1 MNLDPDGTLPVERT
15 SLAWGRT
22 LLGLAGVLGLAAAD
36 AIYADR
42 VVAAAV
48 FAVLAVV
55 ATTLS
60 WSVAQRRAETITTAE
75 RRLDSAAATLGMT
88 VLVVAVAMAAFVVIL
103 L

>member
-15 SLAWGRT
+15 AFAWGRT

-36 AIYADR
+36 AIYAER
-42 VVAAAV
+42 VVAAAA
-48 FAVLAVV
+48 FAILAVV

-60 WSVAQRRAETITTAE
+60 WSVAQRRALTITAAE
-75 RRLDSAAATLGMT
+75 RRLDTPAATLGLTM
-88 VLVVAVAMAAFVVIL
+88 VVVVVAIAAFVVIL